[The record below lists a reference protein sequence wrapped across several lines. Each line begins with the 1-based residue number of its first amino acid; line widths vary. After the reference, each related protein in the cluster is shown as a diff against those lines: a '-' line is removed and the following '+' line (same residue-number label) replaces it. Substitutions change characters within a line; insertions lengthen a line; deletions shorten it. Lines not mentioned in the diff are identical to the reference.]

1 MSDPKP
7 IRRIGKYDILGTI
20 GQGGMGTV
28 YRARHPLLDRDVA
41 LKLIRGEGDA
51 DALTRFEREAKILA
65 NISHRNIVTIFD
77 FDYYEESPYI
87 VMELLQGRDLHEA
100 MRETPSMTLGM
111 RIDVVR
117 QALVGLGRAHK
128 AGVVHR
134 DIKPKNLF
142 VTSDEEVKILD
153 FGVARIDGASKTA
166 NKILG
171 SLHYMSPEQWRSSPL
186 DGRSDLF
193 SIGVT
198 LYELIAEVPPFV
210 GDDPVATMYKTLLEE
225 ADLTPIRARAPAL
238 IPILQKALEKEVTAR
253 YQSAADFASALESVR
268 IEESTVD
275 IVPVLP
281 PPPSPPDESLQTI
294 AVREKPLVDTG
305 STPSF
310 APTID
315 IPPPPVDTRGEQ
327 RDDKE
332 ASLPSQGHASSPRV
346 QVGRS
351 KSSDRWHSMWLGLIA
366 VLIVGFG
373 TAVWLIYNNV
383 FEIPIDDPPA
393 LSTTAT
399 AGTVQ
404 NVTATSSRD
413 LFNRYT
419 ATLERP
425 DSSLPPAPVDY
436 ALNLCIATA
445 LRRAETI
452 DGELDIPYLRNSLNE
467 CAPTGKPPQGPSPI
481 IASVQAL
488 LTENARSRSCPGLE
502 PLHVDGVRG
511 PQTTFALQ
519 RYIDCHAKTLSAI
532 ERFETLG
539 DYATVGIYLVHER

>member
-1 MSDPKP
+1 MRDEGPRYDPHG
-7 IRRIGKYDILGTI
+7 RRDRHGDGRPC
-20 GQGGMGTV
+20 
-28 YRARHPLLDRDVA
+28 RAPPEGVSS
-41 LKLIRGEGDA
+41 RGWAGRYA
-51 DALTRFEREAKILA
+51 RRSRAKILA

-77 FDYYEESPYI
+77 LDYYEESPYI
-87 VMELLQGRDLHEA
+87 VMELLQGRDLYEA
-100 MRETPSMTLGM
+100 MRETPSMTLGK

-117 QALVGLGRAHK
+117 QALVGLGRAHRV
-128 AGVVHR
+128 GVVHR

-238 IPILQKALEKEVTAR
+238 IPILQKALQKEVTAR
-253 YQSAADFASALESVR
+253 YQAAAEFASALESVR
-268 IEESTVD
+268 IEESTLD

-281 PPPSPPDESLQTI
+281 PPPDEPLQII
-294 AVREKPLVDTG
+294 AVREKPFVDTG
-305 STPSF
+305 STPSI

-315 IPPPPVDTRGEQ
+315 IPPPPVVTRRQQ
-327 RDDKE
+327 RDGRE
-332 ASLPSQGHASSPRV
+332 ASLPQGHASSPRL

-351 KSSDRWHSMWLGLIA
+351 KSSDPMA
-366 VLIVGFG
+366 VDVVRAHRGSHRRFRSSRLVALQQRVRDTHRRSTG
-373 TAVWLIYNNV
+373 A
-383 FEIPIDDPPA
+383 IDDC
-393 LSTTAT
+393 
-399 AGTVQ
+399 
-404 NVTATSSRD
+404 NSRH
-413 LFNRYT
+413 RP
-419 ATLERP
+419 ERDRSELARLIEQIHRDARPP
-425 DSSLPPAPVDY
+425 DSSPPLAPVDY

-452 DGELDIPYLRNSLNE
+452 DGKLDIPYLRNSLNE
-467 CAPTGKPPQGPSPI
+467 CAPTGKPPQAPSPI

-488 LTENARSRSCPGLE
+488 LTENAHSRSCPGLE

-511 PQTTFALQ
+511 PKTTFALQ